1 MARTKYITTQVTEET
16 WAAIAD
22 AANFWGESL
31 SKATDRL
38 VQRGLMSLNTEL
50 GSKTPV
56 HIRLARIEEELK
68 LQESRE
74 QRVVGSYERAV
85 RLQSFDRVTELQKMA
100 KELNIEL
107 PA

>member
-50 GSKTPV
+50 GSKTPFY
-56 HIRLARIEEELK
+56 IRLARIEEELK
-68 LQESRE
+68 QQESRE
-74 QRVVGSYERAV
+74 QRVMNSYDRA
-85 RLQSFDRVTELQKMA
+85 RKLQNLDGITEIQKIA
-100 KELNIEL
+100 KEIDLEL
-107 PA
+107 P